1 MNFTN
6 GPFIGFLHPAK
17 MTLDE
22 RMDELTSIFATA
34 FLRLRTRMAFPESQG
49 KTAGSAQ
56 NKAAQS
62 SLELGAKPRLC
73 GSRKGKIL

>member
-1 MNFTN
+1 MT
-6 GPFIGFLHPAK
+6 GFLHPAE

-34 FLRLRTRMAFPESQG
+34 FLRLRAEMAFPESQG

-56 NKAAQS
+56 NKAAES
-62 SLELGAKPRLC
+62 SLELGMNPRLC
-73 GSRKGKIL
+73 GSQKERIA